1 MNLPMA
7 QRCYLMDKVRIV
19 DQVAPE
25 QLADDSV
32 VRKYL
37 AV

>member
-1 MNLPMA
+1 
-7 QRCYLMDKVRIV
+7 MDKGRIV
-19 DQVAPE
+19 DQAAPE